1 MPDHDV
7 QPHRQQVSPRVLP
20 ILVNIENGVV
30 VVVGG
35 GKGAESKLKGMLPF
49 SPRLRLIA
57 PQVSA
62 ETLRLAEQFSE
73 HEILYKLW
81 QPSDLA
87 GAVLV
92 YAFTNDPAVNQ
103 AIVTESHRHGL
114 LVNAGSNGS
123 FRSLAATQVE
133 GWLLAVSS
141 QGQQPRLAR
150 QARDYLVE
158 LLRTW
163 LRRGR

>member
-1 MPDHDV
+1 MSDHDAHPAPP
-7 QPHRQQVSPRVLP
+7 QASPRFLP
-20 ILVNIENGVV
+20 VLVNIENGVV

-35 GKGAESKLKGMLPF
+35 GRGAEAKLRGLLPF
-49 SPRLRLIA
+49 APRLRLIA
-57 PQVSA
+57 PEVSP
-62 ETLRLAEQFSE
+62 ETLRLAKQFTE
-73 HEILYKLW
+73 PEILYKLW

-103 AIVTESHRHGL
+103 AIVTEAQQRGL
-114 LVNAGSNGS
+114 LVNAGLSGS
-123 FRSLAATQVE
+123 FRSLASAQVE
-133 GWLLAVSS
+133 GWLLALSS

-158 LLRTW
+158 SLRTW
-163 LRRGR
+163 LRQGR